1 MKIVPQKQWHHGF
14 VVGGRDEQG
23 PFLLGSYRTM
33 KEAIKSLE
41 EAKRS
46 TSWVAEYRST
56 LYAAE
61 LVERRIQ
68 GVV

>member
-23 PFLLGSYRTM
+23 PFLLGTYSTRR
-33 KEAIKSLE
+33 EAVKRFQEALE
-41 EAKRS
+41 SE
-46 TSWVAEYRST
+46 SWVAEYRST
-56 LYAAE
+56 LYVAE